1 VVARGGVTDA
11 GAVSGTGRSVGLRDA
26 WADLLHG
33 GCCAVCATP
42 GRSLCPPCTASLPD
56 TAVRVVPDPCPPGQ
70 DPCHAGG
77 PDAPPLRP
85 VLLAHKEQGA
95 WSLAAPL
102 GAVLARVVAAV
113 DDRGP
118 VVLVPVASR
127 GTTVRRRG
135 HDPLLR
141 VVRAAAGRLRDD
153 GRRALV
159 VPALRLRF
167 PVADQAGLSSTD
179 RAANLA
185 DAMALAPAG
194 RRLLARTPAEVLRGG
209 VVVCDDVLTTGA
221 TAREAQRALE
231 EGGVP
236 VRAIACVA
244 ATRRRTQHAR
254 GALPVSGPDH

>member
-1 VVARGGVTDA
+1 VTDA
-11 GAVSGTGRSVGLRDA
+11 DAVSGTGRTVGLRDA

-33 GCCAVCATP
+33 GRCAVCSRP
-42 GRSLCPPCTASLPD
+42 GRPLCGPCAASLPD
-56 TAVRVVPDPCPPGQ
+56 TARRVIPDPCPAGLA
-70 DPCHAGG
+70 PCHAAG
-77 PDAPPLRP
+77 AYAVPLRP
-85 VLLAHKEQGA
+85 VLLAHKEHGA

-118 VVLVPVASR
+118 VVLVPVPSR
-127 GTTVRRRG
+127 GATVRRRG

-141 VVRAAAGRLRDD
+141 MVRAAASRLRNED
-153 GRRALV
+153 RPALV

-167 PVADQAGLSSTD
+167 AVADQAGLSSAD
-179 RAANLA
+179 RTANLA
-185 DAMALAPAG
+185 EAMAVAPAG
-194 RRLLARTPAEVLRGG
+194 RRLLARLPPGLLGGG

-231 EGGVP
+231 EAGVP

-244 ATRRRTQHAR
+244 ATRRRAPR
-254 GALPVSGPDH
+254 RPDALPVSGPDH